1 MEQMR
6 VRMNEN
12 GRIVIPSQVR
22 KALGI
27 QPGDEVILELGEHEV
42 RLTTL
47 RKRIAKAQERVRK
60 YIPEDISLVDELIAE
75 RREAAKHEL

>member
-1 MEQMR
+1 MQQLR

-12 GRIVIPSQVR
+12 GRIVIPSLIR
-22 KALGI
+22 KALNI
-27 QPGDEVILELGEHEV
+27 HPGDDVILEVDKHEV

-47 RKRIAKAQERVRK
+47 RQRIARAQDRVRE
-60 YIPEDISLVDELIAE
+60 YIPEGVSLVDELIQE

>member
-1 MEQMR
+1 MEQIR

-27 QPGDEVILELGEHEV
+27 RPGDEVILELDDHEV
-42 RLTTL
+42 HLTTL
-47 RKRIAKAQERVRK
+47 RQRIAKAQERVRK
-60 YIPEDISLVDELIAE
+60 YIPEGVSLVDELIAE
-75 RREAAKHEL
+75 RREAAKHEF